1 MDYSHDDAGLARQ
14 PIGYWSWAAHEAT
27 VTHIRAALA
36 EHGLTQPPWWVI
48 NQLIG
53 AAEDGR
59 DRAELAAFLGGY
71 LDTGTDGIEAAVDKL
86 LDRELITQDDG
97 ARLRLTPEG
106 RGGGG
111 GAGGPRGGRGGGG
124 AGRGGGG
131 GGPPGGGG
139 PAGAGGPRGG
149 AGARAEIHEGIPD
162 EEFVAALKVLQR
174 MIRNVGGRAWHE

>member
-53 AAEDGR
+53 AEEDGR

-71 LDTGTDGIEAAVDKL
+71 LNTGADGIEAAVDEL
-86 LDRELITQDDG
+86 LGRGLVTQDDG

-106 RGGGG
+106 R
-111 GAGGPRGGRGGGG
+111 ALREQTY
-124 AGRGGGG
+124 
-131 GGPPGGGG
+131 
-139 PAGAGGPRGG
+139 
-149 AGARAEIHEGIPD
+149 ARVVRAREEIHEGVSD

-174 MIRNVGGRAWHE
+174 MIHNVGGTAWHE

>member
-36 EHGLTQPPWWVI
+36 EHGLTQPPWWVM

-59 DRAELAAFLGGY
+59 GRAEVVTLLGGY

-106 RGGGG
+106 
-111 GAGGPRGGRGGGG
+111 GPCATGRS
-124 AGRGGGG
+124 
-131 GGPPGGGG
+131 PGSRG
-139 PAGAGGPRGG
+139 PARRSTRASPTRSSSPR
-149 AGARAEIHEGIPD
+149 
-162 EEFVAALKVLQR
+162 
-174 MIRNVGGRAWHE
+174 